1 MVELYLIRHGECEG
15 SGSYIGRGSN
25 VPLTKKGNTQIRNMA
40 LFLRESLS
48 GEKIDFLYTSPMSR
62 AVESAEILAEELQSS
77 YVELKGLEEVDF
89 GDWEGLTY
97 EEIDKN
103 NHREL
108 QQWISHP
115 IEKSPPHGESLK
127 ELQFRV
133 LQALSPLMEKIDDE
147 KTWRIA
153 SVSHRG
159 PLAVLIAH
167 LLKLDLNYFWNFKID
182 RGSVSLLSLFPE
194 FNELS
199 FLNRKF

>member
-48 GEKIDFLYTSPMSR
+48 GEKIDFLYTSPLSR

-77 YVELKGLEEVDF
+77 YVELKGLEELDF

-115 IEKSPPHGESLK
+115 IEKSPPKGESLK

-147 KTWRIA
+147 KTWSFA
-153 SVSHRG
+153 LVSHRG